1 MNDMKIA
8 KTISLMALLI
18 LMAGCPPQ
26 SNADPRPGL
35 WLFYLD
41 GSSFTLGLRI
51 LSNGDTI
58 TLDPMNL
65 GNEPDAAFEGLFS
78 WSLSSGDIIIVRD
91 DLLGHEIAYVGK
103 VLNGTA
109 MTGTYVQ
116 TAGPG
121 FGTGFWSA
129 VWVNN

>member
-1 MNDMKIA
+1 MRIA
-8 KTISLMALLI
+8 KTFCAVVLLVLI
-18 LMAGCPPQ
+18 AGCPPQ
-26 SNADPRPGL
+26 SNDQPQPGL
-35 WLFYLD
+35 WLFYINGD
-41 GSSFTLGLRI
+41 SFTLGLRI
-51 LSNGDTI
+51 LPDGQTQ

-65 GNEPDAAFEGLFS
+65 GNEPDAAFEGLFT
-78 WSLSSGDIIIVRD
+78 WSQSSGDIIIVRD

-109 MTGTYVQ
+109 MTGTFVQ